1 MVSLLQAAEW
11 IPYCAEILIC
21 IRIMKRRKKIAMK
34 KNYQDK
40 LSIAMFGQKN
50 CDRSGGVEV
59 VVVELS
65 KRMAAMGYDVTC
77 FNRSMHCDGSK
88 ITEYMGVKEKYV
100 PTINRK
106 GLAAVSSSFCAALAC
121 ALGKYNVVHIHA
133 EGPAVMCWLPKLF
146 GKRVIVTVHGLDWKR
161 EKWSKGFGAAYIHFG
176 ERCMVKFADEI
187 IVLSKRLRQYFAD
200 TYGRDTQ
207 YISNGVER
215 PVLIEPELIRERYG
229 VESQYFLSVSR
240 LVPEKRIDLLI
251 EAFRNVKTDKK
262 LIIAGGSSDTDVYIR
277 KLKSMAAGDERII
290 FTGFVQGRL
299 LAELYSNAYVY
310 VLPSDLEGMPLSLLE
325 AMSYG
330 NCCLTSD
337 IAECSEV
344 VENKAMTFKKNDVED
359 LSNKLQFLCD
369 HPEDVKRYRE
379 DAADFICGKYDWDD
393 VVSRTL
399 ERYKRYSRYESINE
413 QQVPQVSESFNKDE
427 INGGY

>member
-1 MVSLLQAAEW
+1 
-11 IPYCAEILIC
+11 
-21 IRIMKRRKKIAMK
+21 
-34 KNYQDK
+34 
-40 LSIAMFGQKN
+40 
-50 CDRSGGVEV
+50 
-59 VVVELS
+59 
-65 KRMAAMGYDVTC
+65 
-77 FNRSMHCDGSK
+77 
-88 ITEYMGVKEKYV
+88 
-100 PTINRK
+100 
-106 GLAAVSSSFCAALAC
+106 
-121 ALGKYNVVHIHA
+121 
-133 EGPAVMCWLPKLF
+133 
-146 GKRVIVTVHGLDWKR
+146 
-161 EKWSKGFGAAYIHFG
+161 
-176 ERCMVKFADEI
+176 
-187 IVLSKRLRQYFAD
+187 
-200 TYGRDTQ
+200 
-207 YISNGVER
+207 
-215 PVLIEPELIRERYG
+215 
-229 VESQYFLSVSR
+229 
-240 LVPEKRIDLLI
+240 
-251 EAFRNVKTDKK
+251 
-262 LIIAGGSSDTDVYIR
+262 
-277 KLKSMAAGDERII
+277 MAAGDERII